1 MLERQSKKARK
12 SITTHGGKMNYS
24 AEEHEVADYY
34 AQAHAERML
43 EPTEPHD
50 KGYLLVDDNQVE
62 EPIGFHSVD
71 GAVEYANDYGTWTDY
86 TIYQLKKV
94 L

>member
-1 MLERQSKKARK
+1 MPTSRTFPTLQ
-12 SITTHGGKMNYS
+12 THLTIYKMNYDS
-24 AEEHEVADYY
+24 CEHEYMELKS
-34 AQAHAERML
+34 QFHQERML

-62 EPIGFHSVD
+62 EPVGFRSVD
-71 GAVEYANDYGTWTDY
+71 GAVEYASSLEHDYF

>member
-1 MLERQSKKARK
+1 
-12 SITTHGGKMNYS
+12 MNYDNC
-24 AEEHEVADYY
+24 EHEYMELKS
-34 AQAHAERML
+34 QFHQERML

-62 EPIGFHSVD
+62 EPIGFRSVD
-71 GAVEYANDYGTWTDY
+71 GAVEHATDIWGYGDDFS
-86 TIYQLKKV
+86 IYQLKKV

>member
-1 MLERQSKKARK
+1 
-12 SITTHGGKMNYS
+12 MNYD
-24 AEEHEVADYY
+24 EQEHEY
-34 AQAHAERML
+34 AELKAQFHQERML

-62 EPIGFHSVD
+62 EPIGFRSVD
-71 GAVEYANDYGTWTDY
+71 GAVEHANDYGSWTDY
-86 TIYQLKKV
+86 TIYQLKRV

>member
-1 MLERQSKKARK
+1 MKEKKMSSYAEQEQDAREYAELQSQF
-12 SITTHGGKMNYS
+12 H
-24 AEEHEVADYY
+24 
-34 AQAHAERML
+34 QERML

-62 EPIGFHSVD
+62 EPIGFRSLD
-71 GAVEYANDYGTWTDY
+71 GAVDYASDEWVTHDF

>member
-1 MLERQSKKARK
+1 
-12 SITTHGGKMNYS
+12 MNYDS
-24 AEEHEVADYY
+24 CEHEY
-34 AQAHAERML
+34 AELKSQFHQERML

-62 EPIGFHSVD
+62 EPIGFRSVD
-71 GAVEYANDYGTWTDY
+71 GAVEYANDYGSWTDY
-86 TIYQLKKV
+86 TIYQLKRV

>member
-1 MLERQSKKARK
+1 
-12 SITTHGGKMNYS
+12 MNYD
-24 AEEHEVADYY
+24 EQEHEY
-34 AQAHAERML
+34 AELKAQFHQERML

-62 EPIGFHSVD
+62 EPIGFRSVD
-71 GAVEYANDYGTWTDY
+71 GAVEYANDYGSWTDY
-86 TIYQLKKV
+86 TIYQLKRV

>member
-1 MLERQSKKARK
+1 
-12 SITTHGGKMNYS
+12 MNYDS
-24 AEEHEVADYY
+24 CEHEYMELKS
-34 AQAHAERML
+34 QFHQERML

-62 EPIGFHSVD
+62 EPIGFRSLD
-71 GAVEYANDYGTWTDY
+71 GAVDYVSDEWVTHDF

>member
-1 MLERQSKKARK
+1 
-12 SITTHGGKMNYS
+12 MNYDS
-24 AEEHEVADYY
+24 CEHEYMELKS
-34 AQAHAERML
+34 QFHQERMR
-43 EPTEPHD
+43 EPTEPYD

-62 EPIGFHSVD
+62 EPVGFRSLD
-71 GAVEYANDYGTWTDY
+71 GAVEYASDEWVTHDF

>member
-1 MLERQSKKARK
+1 
-12 SITTHGGKMNYS
+12 MNYDS
-24 AEEHEVADYY
+24 CEHEYMELKS
-34 AQAHAERML
+34 QFHQERML

-62 EPIGFHSVD
+62 EPIGFRSLD
-71 GAVEYANDYGTWTDY
+71 GAVDYASDEWVTHDF

>member
-1 MLERQSKKARK
+1 MSSYAEQEQDAREYAELQSQF
-12 SITTHGGKMNYS
+12 H
-24 AEEHEVADYY
+24 
-34 AQAHAERML
+34 QERML

-62 EPIGFHSVD
+62 EPIGFRSLD
-71 GAVEYANDYGTWTDY
+71 GAVDYASDEWVTHDF

>member
-1 MLERQSKKARK
+1 MSSYAEQEQDARECAELKAQS
-12 SITTHGGKMNYS
+12 H
-24 AEEHEVADYY
+24 
-34 AQAHAERML
+34 QERML

-62 EPIGFHSVD
+62 EPIGFRSVD
-71 GAVEYANDYGTWTDY
+71 VAVCYASDEWGTHDF